1 MARTPKARALGVA
14 LRQAREK
21 KGLVLRTLAAE
32 INRDPG
38 ALSRW
43 ETGDRT
49 PKPEQVAQILTH
61 LAVHGERYEEIMT
74 LAYRTDES
82 MWMATTL
89 PEQRQQMTAYVD
101 WEQNACRI
109 VEVAP
114 LLVPGLLQ
122 TDDYIRAIM
131 TADVPPDEIT
141 SRFKQRIG
149 RRNVI
154 TKGKPA
160 NLLVLLG
167 QNVLNQDVGG
177 SQVTARQIQ
186 YLLEMARRP
195 NIELRIMPSHCG
207 WHPGLEGEFALI
219 EVDRGGPRPASIV
232 FVGNRRSVLM
242 LHEPA
247 DVGAYKRAIDQ
258 IMRIALSPDSSANFV
273 ADLGK
278 RLEKRRNDVAEVQ
291 PQL

>member
-21 KGLVLRTLAAE
+21 RGLVLRALAAE

-61 LAVHGERYEEIMT
+61 LTVHGERYDEIMT

-131 TADVPPDEIT
+131 TADAPPDEIT
-141 SRFKQRIG
+141 SRLEQRIG

-154 TKGKPA
+154 TKAKPA

-167 QNVLNQDVGG
+167 QNVLSQDIGG
-177 SQVTARQIQ
+177 KQVTAGQIEH
-186 YLLEMARRP
+186 LLKMAAQP
-195 NIELRIMPSHCG
+195 NIELRIMPNHIG
-207 WHPGLEGEFALI
+207 WHPGLEAAFTMI
-219 EVDRGGPRPASIV
+219 EADRGGLKPASIV

-242 LHEPA
+242 LHQEA

-258 IMRIALSPDSSANFV
+258 IMRVTLSPDTSMRFI
-273 ADLGK
+273 ADLNK
-278 RLEKRRNDVAEVQ
+278 RLERAQ
-291 PQL
+291 

>member
-1 MARTPKARALGVA
+1 MARTPKARALGAA
-14 LRQAREK
+14 LRQAREE
-21 KGLVLRTLAAE
+21 KGLVLRDLATE

-38 ALSRW
+38 TLSRW

-49 PKPEQVAQILTH
+49 PKPEHVAQILTK
-61 LAVHGERYEEIMT
+61 LGVHGDRYDEIMT

-114 LLVPGLLQ
+114 LLVPGILQ
-122 TDDYIRAIM
+122 TSDYIRAIM
-131 TADVPPDEIT
+131 TADAPPGEVA
-141 SRFKQRIG
+141 SRLTQRIG
-149 RRNVI
+149 RRDVI
-154 TKGKPA
+154 TRPWPA
-160 NLLVLLG
+160 QLLVLLG

-177 SQVTARQIQ
+177 RQVTIAQIEH
-186 YLLEMARRP
+186 LLKMAKRP
-195 NIELRIMPSHCG
+195 NIELRIMPNHVG

-219 EVDRGGPRPASIV
+219 EADRGGPRPASIV
-232 FVGNRRSVLM
+232 FVGNRRSLLM
-242 LHEPA
+242 LHEA
-247 DVGAYKRAIDQ
+247 GDVDAYKRAIDR
-258 IMRIALSPDSSANFV
+258 IMRITLSPDVSANYI

-278 RLEKRRNDVAEVQ
+278 RLERA
-291 PQL
+291 